1 MKHRFF
7 LIILLAMLVA
17 SLAFAGGKDCRFT
30 TKDGVEIVGS
40 LWMPDRDHAPGVILL
55 HMLGRDRSTWDDFA
69 EKLANQGYAVVSIDF
84 RGHGESTKRGD
95 STLNYKE
102 FSDDDFRKMT
112 LDVQPVLDFFR
123 DDRRIDSTR
132 IVIIGASIGANV
144 ALQVAANDPAVRA
157 VVLLSPGKTYHGVR
171 TESAM
176 LDYGKR
182 AVLIAAS
189 EEDKYAAQS
198 SRDLKELAQGT
209 SRLLMMKN
217 VGHGT
222 NMLIQDPALEDE
234 MINWLEVQLQ

>member
-1 MKHRFF
+1 MRRHLN
-7 LIILLAMLVA
+7 LIVLLVTLMV

-30 TKDGVEIVGS
+30 TTDSVEIIGS
-40 LWMPDRDHAPGVILL
+40 FWMPDREHAPALILL

-69 EKLANQGYAVVSIDF
+69 EKLVNQGYAVVSIDF
-84 RGHGESTKRGD
+84 RGHGESTKQGD
-95 STLNYKE
+95 KTLNYKE

-112 LDVQPVLDFFR
+112 LDVQPVLDFLR
-123 DDRRIDSTR
+123 NDRRIDSTR

-144 ALQVAANDPAVRA
+144 AIHVGANDPVVRA
-157 VVLLSPGKTYHGVR
+157 VVLLSPGKSYHGVGA
-171 TESAM
+171 ESAM

-209 SRLLMMKN
+209 SWLIMLKN

-234 MINWLEVQLQ
+234 IMSWLEVQLQ